1 MQMTLLEY
9 IAERAGLYGSLETS
23 TSEIAKYL
31 ETSQQ
36 TVSRKLI
43 EFEGQDIIVRQ
54 ITAKGVVITLDVAGR
69 KLLEHKY
76 QLLSSI
82 FRESGMIKGTLVAGL
97 GEGAYY
103 VDQSGYQ
110 KQFLSKLGFRAFPG
124 TLNLTIN
131 ESEFGKV
138 VGKEKIVIAGFTN
151 KERSFGGLTCYRAL
165 LNKQEVA
172 IAVPD
177 RTAHSGETLEVIS
190 AVNLREKFSLHDGD
204 MVKVKPL

>member
-36 TVSRKLI
+36 TISRKLI
-43 EFEGQDIIVRQ
+43 EFEGQGIIARQ
-54 ITAKGVVITLDVAGR
+54 ITGKGVTLSVDAAGR
-69 KLLEHKY
+69 KLLEDKF
-76 QLLSSI
+76 QLLSSV
-82 FRESGMIKGTLVAGL
+82 FKSGSVVNGTLVTGL

-103 VDQSGYQ
+103 VDQAGYQ
-110 KQFLSKLGFRAFPG
+110 KQFLSKLGFKAFPG
-124 TLNLTIN
+124 TLNLTIS
-131 ESEFGKV
+131 ESEFGKIA
-138 VGKEKIVIAGFTN
+138 GKEKIVIAGFKN
-151 KERSFGGLTCYRAL
+151 KERSFGGLTCYRAV

-177 RTAHSGETLEVIS
+177 RTAHSGDTLEVIS
-190 AVNLREKFSLHDGD
+190 AVNLRQKFSLNDGD
-204 MVKVKPL
+204 RIEVKPL